1 MPAFAVYCIYYAKGI
16 CTVKFRWIALLL
28 ALACLTSLLGGC
40 AADPVEIMRY
50 GESSVSVNM
59 YRYWLASYKGSF
71 MYTYSD
77 MTDSAVFWD
86 TVLYDDVTAEE
97 YLNEVVIGNVKR
109 TLVCMELFRQ
119 NGMTLPASVE
129 DEIDAYIDELI
140 DERAGGSE
148 KVFNE
153 ELANLGIN
161 VRMLRDIYRYEE
173 QTSRLIDA
181 LYGSG
186 GSRELSAKDIDT
198 YCRENYV
205 RICHI
210 YVNDA
215 YTYDTDEQ
223 GYYKY
228 NEDGTV
234 KFRELN
240 ETESAAKADTIAKID
255 ADLASGKDF
264 LQVYQSYSEDT
275 FYKNGYYLTRET
287 NFIPEVVE
295 ASFGLQVGESVKIT
309 SDYGTHW
316 ILRLEMDEKPYEN
329 EENIDFFSSIEADAE
344 NADFRA
350 YLDTL
355 LPDVKINRE
364 ELDKYS
370 IREAP
375 INYSI

>member
-1 MPAFAVYCIYYAKGI
+1 M
-16 CTVKFRWIALLL
+16 KFRWIALLL

>member
-1 MPAFAVYCIYYAKGI
+1 MKI
-16 CTVKFRWIALLL
+16 RWIALLL
-28 ALACLTSLLGGC
+28 ALACLVSLLGGC
-40 AADPVEIMRY
+40 AADPVEVMRY
-50 GESSVSVNM
+50 GKSSVSANM

-77 MTDSAVFWD
+77 MSDSAAFWD

-97 YLNEVVIGNVKR
+97 YLNEVVAESVKR
-109 TLVCMELFRQ
+109 TLICMELFREK
-119 NGMTLPASVE
+119 GMKLPASVE
-129 DEIDAYIDELI
+129 DEIDTYIDELI
-140 DERAGGSE
+140 NERAGGSE

-153 ELANLGIN
+153 ELAKLGIN

-173 QTSRLIDA
+173 QTSRLIAA
-181 LYGSG
+181 LYADG
-186 GSRELSAKDIDT
+186 GERALTAEKIDT

-215 YTYDTDEQ
+215 YTYDTDDQ

-234 KFRELN
+234 QFRELN
-240 ETESAAKADTIAKID
+240 ETEAAAKADTIAKIES
-255 ADLASGKDF
+255 DLASGKDF
-264 LQVYQSYSEDT
+264 LEVYKNYSEDT

-287 NFIPEVVE
+287 NFIPEVVN
-295 ASFGLQVGESVKIT
+295 ASFNLQVGESVKVT

-316 ILRLEMDEKPYEN
+316 ILRLEMDERPYEN
-329 EENIDFFSSIEADAE
+329 DENIDFFSSIESDAQ

-355 LPDVKINRE
+355 LPERVVNEE
-364 ELDKYS
+364 ELEKYS
-370 IREAP
+370 IRDAA